1 MFMNGSQWVHIG
13 KFTNKNIMRKLS
25 LKFIVICAVVFY
37 AIAVVLFHVTYSYV
51 VYMREEWEV
60 LLPATLIYLI
70 IVALLVFFIYGKRRD
85 FKKELSEVSVDNLVK
100 SIDEAETKM
109 SAGSVEE
116 NKEFVGTGII
126 GLTRY
131 ATFCKIIGSL
141 GLFWGVVFL
150 LRGIAEGEAMF
161 IYGLYLIISGAVCL
175 LSILF
180 INALA
185 TIVKAAKI
193 YIDNNKNK

>member
-1 MFMNGSQWVHIG
+1 
-13 KFTNKNIMRKLS
+13 MRKLS

-37 AIAVVLFHVTYSYV
+37 AIAVALFHVTYSYV
-51 VYMREEWEV
+51 EYMCEEWEI
-60 LLPATLIYLI
+60 LFPATLIYLI
-70 IVALLVFFIYGKRRD
+70 IVALLVFFIHGKKGGL
-85 FKKELSEVSVDNLVK
+85 KKELSEVSVDNLVK

-109 SAGSVEE
+109 STGSVEE

-141 GLFWGVVFL
+141 GLFLGVVFL
-150 LRGIAEGEAMF
+150 LRGVVEGETTF
-161 IYGLYLIISGAVCL
+161 VYGLYLIVSGAACL
-175 LSILF
+175 LSVLF
-180 INALA
+180 INALV

-193 YIDNNKNK
+193 YIDNSKNK